1 MKFDF
6 TEEEVQLNKN
16 GILSPRQK
24 AVCKATADGM
34 RSSARGGIW
43 LVLGFSALGL
53 CIILGL
59 QAQTLNERNF
69 QTLGPQML
77 FIFCLSVGIAFGVI
91 ALMLFTS
98 HRQAA
103 RIESA
108 PLLSAEGIISHD
120 SDYSSNAGFR
130 SYYVYFGKKR
140 FSFLNDMSRDF
151 PNGSRYRIYYCKA
164 GQIELIMSFERLE

>member
-6 TEEEVQLNKN
+6 TEEEVQLNKK
-16 GILSPRQK
+16 GIFSPRQK
-24 AVCKATADGM
+24 AVCKAMADGM

-43 LVLGFSALGL
+43 IILGFSALGL
-53 CIILGL
+53 FIILGL

-77 FIFCLSVGIAFGVI
+77 FIFCLGVGIALGVI

-120 SDYSSNAGFR
+120 SDYAPSAGFR

-140 FSFLNDMSRDF
+140 FSFPNDMTRVF

-164 GQIELIMSFERLE
+164 GQIELIMSFERLD